1 MKRLII
7 VYTAKYDCR
16 RNFNIDDF
24 NQIHIDSGSTVNKIT
39 PKPFDKLETSTIPL
53 EGLFQTESSLKYH
66 HNIKSDN
73 EILQGEHSRFV
84 NVRILEQDIADP
96 SAKWNPD
103 AKYIPI
109 KILRNEEEIT
119 MKADV
124 VEVTPEN
131 KHQTIKIAPIKK
143 PTQPFR
149 NHSHLKRNFTLSI
162 TPSPINS
169 IPARFTSTRPSTR
182 RKYTPHTTTQIENQ
196 DSITDTTSKIF
207 SSTESIRNH
216 YFRHKFN
223 TRTPTVQISTTKA
236 DRLSPN
242 SQQSYQSSDTTSQQ
256 FTESGLNYESE
267 VPIRLYEIQEAV
279 TRRKQSSSNS
289 ITDTT
294 SKIFSSTESIRNH
307 YFRHKF
313 NTRTP
318 TVQISTTKAD
328 RLSPNSQQSY
338 QSSDTTS
345 QQFTESGL
353 NYESEVPI
361 RLYEIQEAVTRR
373 KQSSSTPRFKL
384 SFAKTSTTS
393 PLSKL
398 SSTVKVTTPFPLTTQ
413 RIILRKP
420 PQELSERPANSNTR
434 KTTSSHR
441 ENDFAGLL
449 VNLPSQNGNWKSYW
463 LGIYMPKEFKLR
475 SSWWNM

>member
-279 TRRKQSSSNS
+279 TRRKQSSS
-289 ITDTT
+289 
-294 SKIFSSTESIRNH
+294 
-307 YFRHKF
+307 
-313 NTRTP
+313 
-318 TVQISTTKAD
+318 
-328 RLSPNSQQSY
+328 
-338 QSSDTTS
+338 
-345 QQFTESGL
+345 
-353 NYESEVPI
+353 
-361 RLYEIQEAVTRR
+361 
-373 KQSSSTPRFKL
+373 TPRFKL